1 MTDHETSA
9 VIWSDL
15 SVGKN
20 QIVSLLSVGVVT
32 LDLAFSLATL
42 VLMMT

>member
-1 MTDHETSA
+1 MTDQDTSA

-20 QIVSLLSVGVVT
+20 QIVSLLSGGVVN
-32 LDLAFSLATL
+32 S
-42 VLMMT
+42 